1 MEVRFESRWPGHYWL
16 VDAANGMFKDFQSA
30 VKHTTPLVDVIE
42 DKESYHF
49 YFDMPGLK
57 SEAVDARVEDGR
69 LTIAAERMRPEWPPQ
84 ETEVHVAERSYGT
97 IRRTFELPNDASQEK
112 IQAAYKDGVLEVTVE
127 KRPEAKSAKIQ
138 IN

>member
-1 MEVRFESRWPGHYWL
+1 MEVRLESRWPGNDWL
-16 VDAANGMFKDFQSA
+16 VDAANGLFKEFQGA
-30 VKHTTPLVDVIE
+30 VRHMTPPVDVIE

-57 SEAVDARVEDGR
+57 SEALDARVEDGR
-69 LTIAAERMRPEWPPQ
+69 LTIAAERKRPEWPK
-84 ETEVHVAERSYGT
+84 ETDVRVAERSYGT
-97 IRRTFELPNDASQEK
+97 IRRTFELPNDASHDK